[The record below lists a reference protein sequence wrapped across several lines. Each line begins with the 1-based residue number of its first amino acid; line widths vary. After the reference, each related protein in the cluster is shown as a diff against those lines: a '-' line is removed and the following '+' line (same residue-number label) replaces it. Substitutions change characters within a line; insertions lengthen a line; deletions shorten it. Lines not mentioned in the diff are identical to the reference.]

1 MAFWKPGAAAPR
13 LGLERPVGLSEADA
27 GSTVGY
33 NPRSTLP
40 LKQQRLLLPI
50 AQARTGILY
59 ALERYRTLVLVGE
72 TGSGKSTQVPQYL
85 YEGGWTQGGRVVLC
99 TQPRRVAAIT
109 VASRVAQ
116 EIGCTLGR
124 QVGYAVR
131 FDSRVDEGGTR
142 TAIKFVTD
150 GLLLRETLYDP
161 LLSAYSVIMLD
172 EAHERSMYT
181 DVLLGLLKKV
191 RKRRPELRIIISS
204 ATADAEAFRDFF
216 ETHTHKPSSSSS
228 AKTGDDQA
236 SDTHDATI
244 ISIMGRQHAVDVLYL
259 EKPARNYLRAAVETV
274 LSIVQG
280 EGRGDI
286 LVFLPGMEEI
296 DQAVATTKEHL
307 GALGRGVEDAVL
319 VLPFYASLPQH
330 LQMKAL
336 GPAPR
341 HVERKVLFATNIAE
355 TSLTIDGVRFI
366 VDTGFVKLPVYDVRT
381 GFESLV
387 TTPVSRASAAQR
399 AGRAGRTG
407 PGKCFRLYTEEAFTK
422 LPAHTLPEVQRS
434 NLAWMILQLKALGI
448 DEVMSFDFISQPSA
462 EAMMRGLELLYALG
476 ALDDRCRLT
485 PELGEKM
492 AEFPVE
498 PRLAKVLLA
507 SFDFHC
513 TEEALTVVAL
523 LQVQN
528 LWTSPKG
535 RESLGLQE
543 ESMSDLARREG
554 DHLTLLHIYR
564 EWEEAGRSTA
574 WCTEH
579 FLNPRSLARA
589 REIRG
594 QLRKYLE
601 RYKPPGSV
609 FASCCED
616 TEALRRCIMAGFFF
630 NAARLKSDGRYYTVR
645 GQHPVALHPTSVLA
659 KYGAPAEW
667 VVFHDVVLTT
677 EPFLRDCSRIQPLWL
692 MELAPHFY
700 AYGGGG
706 RKTGPNL
713 VK

>member
-1 MAFWKPGAAAPR
+1 MTFWKPGAAAPR
-13 LGLERPVGLSEADA
+13 LREERPVGLSEAGA
-27 GSTVGY
+27 SSTLGY
-33 NPRSTLP
+33 NPRSKLP
-40 LKQQRLLLPI
+40 LKQQRLQLPI
-50 AQARTGILY
+50 AQARSGILY

-85 YEGGWTQGGRVVLC
+85 HEGGWTHGGRVVLC
-99 TQPRRVAAIT
+99 TQPRRVAAVT

-116 EIGCTLGR
+116 EMGCILGQ
-124 QVGYAVR
+124 QVGYVVR
-131 FDSRVDEGGTR
+131 FDSRVDEAGTR

-204 ATADAEAFRDFF
+204 ATADAEAFRDYF
-216 ETHTHKPSSSSS
+216 ETHTHSGGSISNK
-228 AKTGDDQA
+228 ADNQA
-236 SDTHDATI
+236 IGTHDATI
-244 ISIMGRQHAVDVLYL
+244 ISIMGRQHAVDVLYM
-259 EKPARNYLRAAVETV
+259 EKPARNYLRAAVEAV

-296 DQAVATTKEHL
+296 DQAVTNTKEQL
-307 GALGRGVEDAVL
+307 GGLGYGVEDAVL
-319 VLPFYASLPQH
+319 VLPLYASLPQH

-355 TSLTIDGVRFI
+355 TSLTIEGVRFI

-387 TTPVSRASAAQR
+387 TTPISKASAAQR

-407 PGKCFRLYTEEAFTK
+407 PGKCMRLYTEEAFIK

-476 ALDDRCRLT
+476 ALDDRCHLSS
-485 PELGEKM
+485 ELGEKM

-535 RESLGLQE
+535 RESRALQE
-543 ESMSDLARREG
+543 ESMSDLAQREG

-564 EWEEAGRSTA
+564 AWEEAGRSME
-574 WCTEH
+574 WCTER
-579 FLNPRSLARA
+579 FINPRSLARA

-601 RYKPPGSV
+601 RYKPAGSV

-616 TEALRRCIMAGFFF
+616 TEALRRCIVAGFFF
-630 NAARLKSDGRYYTVR
+630 NAARLQSDGRYYTVR
-645 GQHPVALHPTSVLA
+645 GEHPVALHPASVLA
-659 KYGAPAEW
+659 KYGTPAEW

-706 RKTGPNL
+706 RNVWPNL
-713 VK
+713 V

>member
-13 LGLERPVGLSEADA
+13 LGVERPVNLSDADA
-27 GSTVGY
+27 GSTLGF

-72 TGSGKSTQVPQYL
+72 TGSGKSTQIPQYL
-85 YEGGWTQGGRVVLC
+85 HEGGWTQGGRVVLC

-116 EIGCTLGR
+116 EMGCTLGR

-216 ETHTHKPSSSSS
+216 ETHTY
-228 AKTGDDQA
+228 KTGGQA
-236 SDTHDATI
+236 RDTHDATI

-274 LSIVQG
+274 ISIVQG

-319 VLPFYASLPQH
+319 VLPLYASLP
-330 LQMKAL
+330 
-336 GPAPR
+336 
-341 HVERKVLFATNIAE
+341 
-355 TSLTIDGVRFI
+355 
-366 VDTGFVKLPVYDVRT
+366 
-381 GFESLV
+381 
-387 TTPVSRASAAQR
+387 
-399 AGRAGRTG
+399 
-407 PGKCFRLYTEEAFTK
+407 
-422 LPAHTLPEVQRS
+422 
-434 NLAWMILQLKALGI
+434 
-448 DEVMSFDFISQPSA
+448 
-462 EAMMRGLELLYALG
+462 
-476 ALDDRCRLT
+476 
-485 PELGEKM
+485 
-492 AEFPVE
+492 
-498 PRLAKVLLA
+498 
-507 SFDFHC
+507 
-513 TEEALTVVAL
+513 
-523 LQVQN
+523 
-528 LWTSPKG
+528 
-535 RESLGLQE
+535 
-543 ESMSDLARREG
+543 
-554 DHLTLLHIYR
+554 
-564 EWEEAGRSTA
+564 
-574 WCTEH
+574 
-579 FLNPRSLARA
+579 
-589 REIRG
+589 
-594 QLRKYLE
+594 
-601 RYKPPGSV
+601 
-609 FASCCED
+609 
-616 TEALRRCIMAGFFF
+616 
-630 NAARLKSDGRYYTVR
+630 
-645 GQHPVALHPTSVLA
+645 
-659 KYGAPAEW
+659 
-667 VVFHDVVLTT
+667 
-677 EPFLRDCSRIQPLWL
+677 
-692 MELAPHFY
+692 
-700 AYGGGG
+700 
-706 RKTGPNL
+706 
-713 VK
+713 